1 MNLLQV
7 RLPCVASRN
16 AYFIIMETYDLARL
30 GYLALLGF
38 AVGGWLMLE
47 HRRSAGVMFK
57 QAMVW
62 VFIFLAII
70 AGVGLWGD
78 IRQEIAPHRQMVFTG
93 DTTRI
98 ETERAWDGHYYLEVE
113 MNGVPLTLVVDT
125 GATAIV
131 LSQQDARQLGIE
143 TADLMFTGVAGT
155 ANGEVRTASVRINEV
170 ILGNMLDRNVP
181 ALVNSGE
188 MDTSLLGMSYLQKF
202 SRIEIADNTLVLER

>member
-1 MNLLQV
+1 
-7 RLPCVASRN
+7 
-16 AYFIIMETYDLARL
+16 MESYDLARL
-30 GYLALLGF
+30 GYLVLLGF
-38 AVGGWLMLE
+38 AVGGWVMLE
-47 HRRSAGVMFK
+47 YRKSAGVMLK

-62 VFIFLAII
+62 VFIFLAVI

-113 MNGVPLTLVVDT
+113 MNGAPITFVVDT

-131 LSQQDARQLGIE
+131 LSQQDARRLGID
-143 TADLMFTGVAGT
+143 TDRLMYSGVAGT
-155 ANGEVRTASVRINEV
+155 ANGEVRTADVRVQEV
-170 ILGNMLDRNVP
+170 VLGNMLDRNVP

-202 SRIEIADNTLVLER
+202 SRIEIADNRLVLER